1 MDRVDKVFAFADRSG
16 RGLEFGPS
24 YRPLA
29 PKSAGFD
36 VVTVDHTTREEL
48 VKKYRAYERTQEQLD
63 AIEEVDLI
71 WDGGSFA
78 DLVDE
83 KFDFIIASHFIEHT
97 VDMIGFLQDCE
108 RMLKPGGVLTLVV
121 PDKRFCFDMFQP
133 LTTVGDVIDGHL
145 SDLQYHPA
153 GAVVDH
159 FAYTSTRGGTGAWGP
174 KSRAPIKLNET
185 DLAPSTYKVE
195 RGSEQAEYID
205 VHRWK
210 FTPSSFTLLMQ
221 DLRDLGYLQMAE
233 AGGFG
238 TTGCEFFVTLTTD
251 ARKIERRDRFEL
263 LLKTEFELRSV
274 RIPELDSLDINP
286 NPQTTRIARLQKK
299 VAQLKEENRELKRS
313 TSWRVTKPIRK
324 ASKAA
329 KSARIRVS
337 G

>member
-1 MDRVDKVFAFADRSG
+1 MDRVEKVFAFTDKSG

-29 PKSAGFD
+29 PKAAGFD
-36 VVTVDHTTREEL
+36 VVTVDHATREEL
-48 VKKYRAYERTQEQLD
+48 VEKYRAYERTQEQLD
-63 AIEEVDLI
+63 AIEEVDLV
-71 WDGGSFA
+71 WAGGSFA

-83 KFDFIIASHFIEHT
+83 EFDFIIASHFIEHT

-145 SDLQYHPA
+145 SSLQYHPA

-159 FAYTSTRGGTGAWGP
+159 FAYTCTRGGTGAWGH
-174 KSRAPIKLNET
+174 KSREPIKLNQV
-185 DLAPSTYKVE
+185 DLAPNKNKLES
-195 RGSEQAEYID
+195 GIEQAGYID

-233 AGGFG
+233 VGGFG
-238 TTGCEFFVTLTTD
+238 TTGCEFFVSLTMD
-251 ARKIERRDRFEL
+251 AGSVERRDRFDL
-263 LLKTEFELRSV
+263 LLKTEVELRSV
-274 RIPELDSLDINP
+274 RIPELDPLDTDP
-286 NPQTTRIARLQKK
+286 RSQTARIAHLREK
-299 VAQLKEENRELKRS
+299 VAKLKKENRQLKRS
-313 TSWRVTKPIRK
+313 TSWRVTKPIRQ
-324 ASKAA
+324 ATNAA
-329 KSARIRVS
+329 KSARKRVTR
-337 G
+337 